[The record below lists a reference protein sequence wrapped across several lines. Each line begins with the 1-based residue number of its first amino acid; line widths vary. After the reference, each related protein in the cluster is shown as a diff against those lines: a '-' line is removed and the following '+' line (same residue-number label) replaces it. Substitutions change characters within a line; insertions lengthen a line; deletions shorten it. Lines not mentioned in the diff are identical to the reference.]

1 MAIICLPTDIWGTG
15 KGPAD
20 GLLRR
25 SLNAEG
31 SVDAWGWCS
40 YGYSSLC
47 LEIRSYVFRKSSWIL
62 CDSASASA
70 ICAFAELLVR
80 SNRPDFAT
88 LLPSLTQGLLLIS
101 TSMAGDDFP
110 PPALFT
116 SSHLPSDSTLASLR
130 SIVRTTATVPS
141 GDYPLI
147 IDAGREDVAKY
158 DRQMTDLQRCLD
170 TLRNER
176 ERLQAYVDLCECVVQ
191 CWIRKLPD
199 EMLSCIFEEYAAME
213 DEDAGKELASAAH
226 MEPQYLAKKHLLEL
240 AKVCSRWHRLIIG
253 TPSLWSYV
261 VANPNLWPSGTGETC
276 LSLLSA
282 SLTRSK
288 SHPLSFDS
296 MIVAPLSLR
305 ICGDVLRL
313 LTEHAERWHNVSLF
327 LDGETY
333 PLLRDI
339 KPLAQLKALTLR
351 TADGPTPGFAAVP
364 PADADLQ
371 TFTKAPN
378 LRSLTLQGHPRNLP
392 PLPWEQLD
400 SFFLARAGTDLH
412 AGLLSYLP
420 LERLPEGAVLG
431 LTGHPAVAPNSE
443 PPPNTPQLCQAGS
456 VDIELSSDRPLNQ
469 ATARL
474 AVEEILDSLVLPK
487 AHTMS
492 FFPRDRDPL
501 LPWNAAAFL
510 SLAHRSGFAQ
520 RLMSL
525 SLFVEIMTKELVALL
540 SAVPKLEELYI
551 TDVMPVPV
559 DDAGAGAEREPLI
572 TDELLKAL
580 TLSPQKQQKDE
591 SASARAAASADAD
604 LTFAS
609 AVAKIPQGHGLVPN
623 LWTLGLTSRLVF
635 SDDALY
641 DFADSRERERFR
653 RNGVYFNARRALR
666 QSQSQ
671 NVDVFAPGAN
681 GDALG
686 ESAHSAESDS
696 KSASKEGVSPED
708 SCGIDGCG
716 NFLLEIHRLSCAKR
730 TFDDAFL
737 KRMRGVELDGA
748 FVMEVCD
755 ALESEEHVSSGF
767 V

>member
-1 MAIICLPTDIWGTG
+1 
-15 KGPAD
+15 
-20 GLLRR
+20 
-25 SLNAEG
+25 
-31 SVDAWGWCS
+31 
-40 YGYSSLC
+40 
-47 LEIRSYVFRKSSWIL
+47 
-62 CDSASASA
+62 
-70 ICAFAELLVR
+70 
-80 SNRPDFAT
+80 
-88 LLPSLTQGLLLIS
+88 
-101 TSMAGDDFP
+101 
-110 PPALFT
+110 
-116 SSHLPSDSTLASLR
+116 
-130 SIVRTTATVPS
+130 
-141 GDYPLI
+141 
-147 IDAGREDVAKY
+147 
-158 DRQMTDLQRCLD
+158 MTDLQRCLD

-176 ERLQAYVDLCECVVQ
+176 ERLQAYVDVCECVVQ

-213 DEDAGKELASAAH
+213 DEEAGKELASAAH

-240 AKVCSRWHRLIIG
+240 SKVRLVHFLHYTALTFCGCKVCSRWHRLIIG

-282 SLTRSK
+282 SLARSK

-296 MIVAPLSLR
+296 MIIAPLSLR

-313 LTEHAERWHNVSLF
+313 LTEHAERWRSVSLF

-339 KPLAQLKALTLR
+339 KPLAQLRALTLR

-371 TFTKAPN
+371 TFTNAPN

-392 PLPWEQLD
+392 PLPWEQVTELD
-400 SFFLARAGTDLH
+400 SFFIARAGTDLH

-420 LERLPEGAVLG
+420 LERLPEEAVLG
-431 LTGHPAVAPNSE
+431 LTGHPMVAPNAD
-443 PPPNTPQLCQAGS
+443 PPPSTPKLCQAGS

-474 AVEEILDSLVLPK
+474 AVEEILDSLVFPK

-510 SLAHRSGFAQ
+510 SLARRSGFAQ

-525 SLFVEIMTKELVALL
+525 SLFVEITTKELVELL

-551 TDVMPVPV
+551 TDAVPGPV
-559 DDAGAGAEREPLI
+559 DDAGDAAREREPLI

-580 TLSPQKQQKDE
+580 TLSPRKQQKDE
-591 SASARAAASADAD
+591 SASVADVDAGVDAD
-604 LTFAS
+604 LTFAA

-623 LWTLGLTSRLVF
+623 LWTLGLTTRLAF

-641 DFADSRERERFR
+641 DFADSREGERFR
-653 RNGVYFNARRALR
+653 RNGKYLNARRALR
-666 QSQSQ
+666 
-671 NVDVFAPGAN
+671 
-681 GDALG
+681 
-686 ESAHSAESDS
+686 HSAESDS
-696 KSASKEGVSPED
+696 KDASKKSLSESLSPD
-708 SCGIDGCG
+708 DGYG

-730 TFDDAFL
+730 TLDDAFL
-737 KRMRGVELDGA
+737 ERMRGVELDGC

-755 ALESEEHVSSGF
+755 ALESEEHVSSGS